1 MKMTSK
7 YMAIAVVV
15 IFAAGIGGAKLQG
28 YWVTKS
34 TKQPASIKTGEFA
47 GLPSPS
53 DIRGSYTWADVAK
66 AFQIDVGQIMTAFGA
81 KSETDKVNTLEA
93 IYGEAG
99 LPEGVEIGTDSVR
112 MFVSL
117 LTGLPHPTAEAG
129 TILPA
134 SAVAVLREHG
144 KADPALIEEAAAKA
158 WNGAKAEPVMSAAPS
173 ASPAPATPASTAQAQ
188 PASKPAASPAPA
200 PAAPEKSAAPSVATP
215 APATAA
221 APASPA
227 ATGGPAPTG
236 TGSAPKADA
245 STTTEHAPVAGS
257 VTGKTTFGNLKEWG
271 LSEAQIKSATGG
283 KIGPDSAV
291 LRDWATANGVTFSE
305 LKATLQGL
313 LTK

>member
-7 YMAIAVVV
+7 YMAIAVVA

-66 AFQIDVGQIMTAFGA
+66 AFQIDVGQVMTAFGA
-81 KSETDKVNTLEA
+81 KGETEKVNTLEA

-117 LTGLPHPTAEAG
+117 LTGLPHPTAEEG

-134 SAVAVLREHG
+134 SAIAVLRANG

-158 WNGAKAEPVMSAAPS
+158 WNGAKAVPAMSAA
-173 ASPAPATPASTAQAQ
+173 PAPATPASNAQTQ
-188 PASKPAASPAPA
+188 PASKPAATPAPA
-200 PAAPEKSAAPSVATP
+200 PAATEKSASPAVSAP
-215 APATAA
+215 APATAV
-221 APASPA
+221 APATPA

-245 STTTEHAPVAGS
+245 ASTTEHAPVAGS

-305 LKATLQGL
+305 LKAALQEL
-313 LTK
+313 LNK

>member
-7 YMAIAVVV
+7 YMAIAVAA

-47 GLPSPS
+47 GMPSPS

-66 AFQIDVGQIMTAFGA
+66 AFQIDVGQVMAAFGA
-81 KSETDKVNTLEA
+81 KADTDKVNTLEA

-117 LTGLPHPTAEAG
+117 YTGLPHPTAEEG

-134 SAVAVLREHG
+134 SAIAVLRTNG

-158 WNGAKAEPVMSAAPS
+158 WNGAKAEPVMSAAPA
-173 ASPAPATPASTAQAQ
+173 ASPAPAASTSSAQAQ
-188 PASKPAASPAPA
+188 PASKPVATSAPA
-200 PAAPEKSAAPSVATP
+200 PAAPAKPATTTVATTAP
-215 APATAA
+215 APAA
-221 APASPA
+221 APATQA

-245 STTTEHAPVAGS
+245 ASTTEHAPVTGS

-291 LRDWATANGVTFSE
+291 LRDWAAANGVTFSE
-305 LKATLQGL
+305 LKATLQEL